1 MTMPAGWYEDPWQ
14 QAEVRWWDGQQWT
27 GSTAGAPQNQRLVP
41 VGIGDLLGGDGRV
54 AVIDVE
60 TTGLYRTDRVVEVAV
75 VTVNA
80 EGVVVEE
87 FDTLVNPMRDMGATW
102 IHGIDAAM
110 VRDAPTF
117 ADVAHHVAARVNGAV
132 VVGHNVRFDMRMLG
146 DEFDRAGI
154 DIDWGAGLDT
164 LSVTGCKLTQACI
177 DHKIALDGAH
187 CALVDAR
194 ATTQLMLRLCG
205 SFDERPMPAS
215 ARPLTVTAM
224 QVCRRDGKAHVEPP
238 QTYLAALAQGIH
250 ASADVAPYVALL
262 DVAIADLRLT
272 ADERTELRALA
283 ADLGLDEFAV
293 TRAHRNFLAGLID
306 AAVEDGIV
314 TDDELDQLCRVAA
327 LLDIDVEHVAGRTD
341 QFRATKTELE
351 LSAGLT
357 VCFTGEGCDEHG
369 NPVER
374 TDQIRLAE
382 DHGLVVVKSVTKSGP
397 DLLVAADAGSR
408 SEKARKARRNGT
420 PVTSYAAFAAALAT
434 GRTLAVCRMT
444 SSGVA
449 LVCTG
454 CGDSW
459 IASRRLSTPVCADCS

>member
-1 MTMPAGWYEDPWQ
+1 MGLA
-14 QAEVRWWDGQQWT
+14 
-27 GSTAGAPQNQRLVP
+27 N
-41 VGIGDLLGGDGRV
+41 LLGREGRV

-80 EGVVVEE
+80 DGAIEEE

-102 IHGIDAAM
+102 IHGIDTAM

-117 ADVAHHVAARVNGAV
+117 ADVAHHVAARINGAV
-132 VVGHNVRFDMRMLG
+132 VTGHNVRFDMRMLG

-154 DIDWGAGLDT
+154 DIDWGTGLDT
-164 LSVTGCKLTQACI
+164 LSVTGCKLSQACI
-177 DHKIALDGAH
+177 DHEIVLDGAH
-187 CALVDAR
+187 CALDDAR
-194 ATTQLMLRLCG
+194 ATAKLMLRLCG
-205 SFDERPMPAS
+205 SFDESPLPAS
-215 ARPLTVTAM
+215 ARPLMVTAM
-224 QVCRRDGKAHVEPP
+224 QVCRRDGKAHVQPP
-238 QTYLAALAQGIH
+238 QTYLASLAKGIH
-250 ASADVAPYVALL
+250 TTPDVAPYVALL

-272 ADERTELRALA
+272 ANERAELHVLA
-283 ADLGLDEFAV
+283 ADLGLDDLAIA
-293 TRAHRNFLAGLID
+293 RAHRDFLTGLID

-314 TDDELDQLCRVAA
+314 TDDELNQLCRAAA
-327 LLDIDVEHVAGRTD
+327 LLEVDVEHVAGRTD
-341 QFRATKTELE
+341 QFRAIKTELE

-357 VCFTGEGCDEHG
+357 VCFTGEGCDQHG
-369 NPVER
+369 TPIER
-374 TDQIRLAE
+374 TDQIRFAE

-397 DLLVAADAGSR
+397 NLLVAADAGSR

-420 PVTSYAAFAAALAT
+420 PVTSYAAFATALAT
-434 GRTLAVCRMT
+434 GRALAVSQMV

-449 LVCTG
+449 LVCTE

>member
-1 MTMPAGWYEDPWQ
+1 M
-14 QAEVRWWDGQQWT
+14 RWWDGRQWT
-27 GSTAGAPQNQRLVP
+27 PSTAGDAPARRSAP
-41 VGIGDLLGGDGRV
+41 VGLAGLLGRDGRV

-80 EGVVVEE
+80 DGVIEEE
-87 FDTLVNPMRDMGATW
+87 FDTLVNPMREMGATW
-102 IHGIDAAM
+102 IHGIDTAM

-117 ADVAHHVAARVNGAV
+117 SDVAHHVAARINGAV
-132 VVGHNVRFDMRMLG
+132 VTGHNVRFDMRMLG
-146 DEFDRAGI
+146 DDFDRAGI

-164 LSVTGCKLTQACI
+164 LSVTGCKLAQACV
-177 DHKIALDGAH
+177 DHKITLDGAH

-194 ATTQLMLRLCG
+194 ATAHLMLALCG
-205 SFDERPMPAS
+205 AFTDSPLPATT
-215 ARPLTVTAM
+215 RPLTVTAM
-224 QVCRRDGKAHVEPP
+224 QVCRREGKAHVQPP
-238 QTYLAALAQGIH
+238 QTYLAALAKGIH
-250 ASADVAPYVALL
+250 TSPDVAPYVSLL

-272 ADERTELRALA
+272 TSERAELHALA
-283 ADLGLDEFAV
+283 ADLGLDDLAI
-293 TRAHRNFLAGLID
+293 TRAHRDFLTGLID

-314 TDDELDQLCRVAA
+314 TDDELDQLCRAAA

-341 QFRATKTELE
+341 EFRATTTELE

-357 VCFTGEGCDEHG
+357 VCFTGEGCDQHG

-382 DHGLVVVKSVTKSGP
+382 DHGLVVGKSVTKSGP

-420 PVTSYAAFAAALAT
+420 PVTSYSAFADALMT
-434 GRTLAVCRMT
+434 GNPLSVSQMS

-449 LVCTG
+449 LVCME

-459 IASRRLSTPVCADCS
+459 IASRRLSKPVCADCS